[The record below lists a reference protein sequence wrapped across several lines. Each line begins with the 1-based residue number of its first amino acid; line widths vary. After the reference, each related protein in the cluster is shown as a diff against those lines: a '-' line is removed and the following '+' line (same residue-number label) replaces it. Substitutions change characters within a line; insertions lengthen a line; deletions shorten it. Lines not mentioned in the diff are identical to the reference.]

1 MHNVRILCIH
11 KIRKL
16 YKTVV
21 LLHNKLLIR
30 KVPIYFTQRPTS
42 PFICLFLLV
51 YLVFFGMQSLL
62 KYFWSYLGII
72 DKSCQYPE
80 EQIKK
85 MGELGLM
92 GINVPE
98 KYGGSDLDALAYA
111 IGKKIVWIWISPLNA
126 IT

>member
-1 MHNVRILCIH
+1 MDYKVHF
-11 KIRKL
+11 IRK
-16 YKTVV
+16 
-21 LLHNKLLIR
+21 
-30 KVPIYFTQRPTS
+30 
-42 PFICLFLLV
+42 
-51 YLVFFGMQSLL
+51 YL
-62 KYFWSYLGII
+62 WSYLGII